1 MCVCCM
7 YVYTDP
13 SEQVLYL
20 QFANEIKSNYL
31 EGKHS
36 WRINHYNILIESFKG
51 KHHYIELLKGQLYT
65 HFSFVFCYK

>member
-1 MCVCCM
+1 M

-13 SEQVLYL
+13 LEKVLYL
-20 QFANEIKSNYL
+20 QFANEIKSNYYL

-36 WRINHYNILIESFKG
+36 WLIIHYNILVESFKG

-65 HFSFVFCYK
+65 HFFFVFWYK